1 MTFLNYKNITER
13 SYANEVISI
22 EKLNILYIER
32 FHFHIIELDKYHF
45 AMQNTLCYSRKKRNQ
60 QFWNVI
66 NK

>member
-45 AMQNTLCYSRKKRNQ
+45 AMQNTLC
-60 QFWNVI
+60 
-66 NK
+66 